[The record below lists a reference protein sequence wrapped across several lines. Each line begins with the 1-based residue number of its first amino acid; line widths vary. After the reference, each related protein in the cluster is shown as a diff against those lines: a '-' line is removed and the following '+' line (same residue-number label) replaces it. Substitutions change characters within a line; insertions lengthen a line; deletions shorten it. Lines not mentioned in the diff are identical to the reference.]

1 MGTYLSVQHVKIP
14 SWTCLYPD
22 LSWEVITLFRKRE
35 LVLMLVHLGNSLFTF
50 LWQAEISLW
59 QFSNAE
65 VHLLSCKRRQCGKSN
80 FEGNYGVY

>member
-14 SWTCLYPD
+14 SWTWLYPD

-50 LWQAEISLW
+50 LWQAEI
-59 QFSNAE
+59 
-65 VHLLSCKRRQCGKSN
+65 
-80 FEGNYGVY
+80 